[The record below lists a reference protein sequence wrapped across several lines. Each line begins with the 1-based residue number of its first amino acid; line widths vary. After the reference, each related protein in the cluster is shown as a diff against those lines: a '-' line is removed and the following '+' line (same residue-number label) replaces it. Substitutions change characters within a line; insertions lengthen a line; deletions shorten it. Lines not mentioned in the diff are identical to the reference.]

1 MCYISSNANRIYAT
15 AESAYGR
22 VGDLTAQDRFPAV
35 KLVTKQELV
44 RAERRDKSGSRTFSG
59 TPAGGRRQTSF
70 ELRTY
75 MMGWADQTRAP
86 GYGPL
91 FQASLGADPLLFA
104 GGTAAAGCSETQ
116 LRFSYS
122 PGLEPG
128 QAVVYAGEIRFVT
141 AIVDPQTVQLNAPL
155 SLSPAEGAPIG
166 PTLTY
171 RPATYT
177 GSATIYDYWS
187 PVTAVQRLLCG
198 AAVDQL
204 RIEVNGDFHE
214 FVFSGMAQD
223 LIDNCTFQSPL
234 GQLESF
240 PEEPSLGV
248 FDYSVIPG
256 HLGQAW
262 LGSTQERFYTLTS
275 AVFQLDND
283 LDMRA
288 REFGSTVPRCVAPGR
303 RSVTL
308 DFDLYEQDDDATRG
322 LYQAARQQSPIGVM
336 LQLGQQDGQLCGV
349 FMKSLVP
356 EVPSFD
362 DSEPRLQWRF
372 RNSRAQGAGDDEVTI
387 AFG

>member
-22 VGDLTAQDRFPAV
+22 VGELTAQDRFPAV
-35 KLVTKQELV
+35 KLSTTQELV
-44 RAERRDKSGSRTFSG
+44 RAERKDKSGSRTYTG
-59 TPAGGRRQTSF
+59 APAGGRRQTSW

-75 MMGWADQTRAP
+75 MMGWGDQTRAP

-91 FQASLGADPLLFA
+91 FQAGLGADPLLFA

-116 LRFSYS
+116 LYFGSAVT
-122 PGLEPG
+122 LQPG
-128 QAVVYAGEIRFVT
+128 QAIVYAGEIRFVT
-141 AIVDPQTVQLNAPL
+141 ALPDSHTVQLNAPL
-155 SLSPAEGAPIG
+155 SVIPAAGAPIG

-171 RPATYT
+171 RPATYIP
-177 GSATIYDYWS
+177 SATIYDYWS

-198 AAVDQL
+198 SAVDKL

-214 FVFSGMAQD
+214 FIFSGMAQD
-223 LIDNCTFQSPL
+223 LIDSCTFQSNL

-240 PEEPSLGV
+240 PQEPAADLYD
-248 FDYSVIPG
+248 FSVIPG

-288 REFGSTVPRCVAPGR
+288 REFGSTVPRCVVPGR
-303 RSVTL
+303 RAVTL

-349 FMKSLVP
+349 YMNSVLP
-356 EVPSFD
+356 EVPSFED
-362 DSEPRLQWRF
+362 GEPRLQWRF
-372 RNSRAQGAGDDEVTI
+372 RNARAQGAGDDEVVI